1 MSGADQWR
9 ERTQQ
14 KRNVQ
19 RMRHATPP
27 KPDSPQRGLRVQS
40 KGSGKLGGKMVLPP
54 DPKSPAFLI
63 GYLVT
68 SH

>member
-1 MSGADQWR
+1 
-9 ERTQQ
+9 
-14 KRNVQ
+14 
-19 RMRHATPP
+19 MRHATPP
-27 KPDSPQRGLRVQS
+27 KHDSPQRGLRVQS

-54 DPKSPAFLI
+54 DPKSPAFIL